1 MFSAAHMPVWFDV
14 DWEKEFVPPQPK
26 WVPVAG
32 GSPLFFPG
40 EVHLVYCRP
49 GKGKTWLGMFSALSL
64 AFEGERALYIDFE
77 NTMPLATH
85 RLKLLGATFSESENV
100 AYMKTYD
107 SISGAAGDDIVEWVR
122 TNEVK
127 FVVVDSVARALAAA
141 GLDENSNSEVNVF
154 FAGLERLREAGVAVL
169 LLDHV
174 GHKSDGV
181 DLPSP
186 RGASAKVDQ
195 VAVAYYFD
203 QVEAWTACKPGYAH
217 LVTKKCRFGVRAE
230 GDIAARMNV
239 DVAIG
244 QVSIRMTL
252 PSAPLYRGVHNER
265 TAQAVVELLNEN
277 DGAFAGIAEAA
288 TTVAGRLNAKRD
300 DVEAVISEMI
310 RHHHVKKEHKNGEKA
325 VLRLPEAA

>member
-1 MFSAAHMPVWFDV
+1 MLNAAHMPVWFDV
-14 DWEKEFVPPQPK
+14 DWDKEFVPPQPR

-85 RLKLLGATFSESENV
+85 RLKLLGATFSDSENV

-107 SISGAAGDDIVEWVR
+107 SICGAAGADIAEWVR

-127 FVVVDSVARALAAA
+127 FVVIDSVARALAAA

-154 FAGLERLREAGVAVL
+154 FAGLEMLREAGVAVL

-174 GHKSDGV
+174 GHKADAIE
-181 DLPSP
+181 LPSP

-203 QVEAWTACKPGYAH
+203 QVEPWTACTSGYAQ

-230 GDIAARMNV
+230 GDVAAKMNV
-239 DVAIG
+239 DVAPG
-244 QVSIRMTL
+244 VVSVRMSL
-252 PSAPLYRGVHNER
+252 PSAPLFRGVHNER
-265 TAQAVVELLNEN
+265 AAKAVVQLLEEH
-277 DGAFAGIAEAA
+277 DGSFAGISEAA
-288 TTVAGRLNAKRD
+288 NTVADRLHTKKEE
-300 DVEAVISEMI
+300 VEAVISEMV
-310 RHHHVKKEHKNGEKA
+310 RHEHVQKEHKNGGKA
-325 VLRLPEAA
+325 VLRLPDAA